1 MKTNILKAGLLN
13 LMIPVVL
20 AAVTSS
26 CATAGPVPN
35 VLLEARAS
43 MATAS
48 AGMAANLAPRY
59 LDDAKQMLE
68 RANREFATKGADAVC
83 LDYSYIAQNKI
94 ELADVMARAEL
105 ERKALDES
113 AAPNGAVH
121 SEEAPA
127 WTAGALAS
135 AR

>member
-20 AAVTSS
+20 AAVTAS

-35 VLLEARAS
+35 VLLEARTS
-43 MATAS
+43 MAIAS
-48 AGMAANLAPRY
+48 AGLAANLAPSY
-59 LDDAKQMLE
+59 LNDAKQMLE
-68 RANREFATKGADAVC
+68 RANLEFATNGDDAVC
-83 LDYSYIAQNKI
+83 RDYSYIAQNKI
-94 ELADVMARAEL
+94 DLADVMARAEL

-113 AAPNGAVH
+113 AAPNGAVR
-121 SEEAPA
+121 SEEAAA
-127 WTAGALAS
+127 WSPGALAS